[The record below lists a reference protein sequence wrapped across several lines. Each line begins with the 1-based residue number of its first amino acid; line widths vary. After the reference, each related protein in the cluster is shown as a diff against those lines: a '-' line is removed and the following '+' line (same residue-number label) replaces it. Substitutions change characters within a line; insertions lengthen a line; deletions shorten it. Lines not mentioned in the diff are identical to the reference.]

1 MKNTMLVILL
11 AALASITAVAVESA
25 AKPYPLDKCIVSD
38 EKLGVE
44 GKPVVFVHE
53 GQEIKLCCQD
63 CRKDFDA
70 NPAKYLAKLPKAGNA
85 PKSDEPAKP
94 KGMAMKSC
102 CMADGKDG
110 EHDHAAMTAKG
121 DDKAKMAGMDHKM
134 CACCAVC
141 ACCAAEAKLAEGHDH
156 AAAKPAAEAA
166 KPHDHEHADAAKTEP
181 AKDAPAKPYP
191 LKTCIV
197 SDNDLDSMGEQ
208 ASFVYQGQTIKV
220 CCKSCI
226 AKFEKNPAKYLKKLE
241 GK

>member
-1 MKNTMLVILL
+1 MKHTITTILL
-11 AALASITAVAVESA
+11 ATLASIPTFGVENS
-25 AKPYPLDKCIVSD
+25 AKPYPLDKCIVSG

-44 GKPVVFVHE
+44 GKPVVFLHD

-70 NPAKYLAKLPKAGNA
+70 NPSKFLSKLPKAE
-85 PKSDEPAKP
+85 PKK
-94 KGMAMKSC
+94 
-102 CMADGKDG
+102 
-110 EHDHAAMTAKG
+110 
-121 DDKAKMAGMDHKM
+121 AGMDHKM
-134 CACCAVC
+134 ICACCAGD
-141 ACCAAEAKLAEGHDH
+141 AKAADGKAAGHDHSSAAKQDDKKKSKGHSSEAKEPKPQDHDH
-156 AAAKPAAEAA
+156 AAAAKPADE
-166 KPHDHEHADAAKTEP
+166 KKADG
-181 AKDAPAKPYP
+181 PAKPYP

-220 CCKSCI
+220 CCKPCI

>member
-1 MKNTMLVILL
+1 MKHAILAIMLSACGLI
-11 AALASITAVAVESA
+11 AADKPAD

-38 EKLGVE
+38 EKLGAE

-70 NPAKYLAKLPKAGNA
+70 NPAKYLAKLPKADS
-85 PKSDEPAKP
+85 KPA
-94 KGMAMKSC
+94 GA
-102 CMADGKDG
+102 
-110 EHDHAAMTAKG
+110 E
-121 DDKAKMAGMDHKM
+121 HKM
-134 CACCAVC
+134 CACCA
-141 ACCAAEAKLAEGHDH
+141 D
-156 AAAKPAAEAA
+156 AAKPAEAA
-166 KPHDHEHADAAKTEP
+166 KPHEHGDKAGMKCPDCSCCCKDLGAKADGHDHDAKPADAAKPHEHGDKATSADKAE
-181 AKDAPAKPYP
+181 AAKPYP
-191 LKTCIV
+191 LKNCIV

-220 CCKSCI
+220 CCKPCI